1 MHKKWVQKKF
11 NEETSSSQDKKAAG
25 HGDGPERRAVD
36 VAVDVD
42 VVGRVTAVTARELLA
57 QAGSK
62 QGDRL
67 AGLLEDLEAREF
79 GGADVGEAAR
89 RADLEGVESL
99 MRDLDRERVRDLDLE
114 RLDLR
119 SFLLRSR
126 ERDRRRLC
134 RDLRSRSRE
143 RLRERRRRPGLR
155 LLDLERGI
163 LITWKGDKADI

>member
-1 MHKKWVQKKF
+1 MTFSRSLSHVF
-11 NEETSSSQDKKAAG
+11 SS
-25 HGDGPERRAVD
+25 
-36 VAVDVD
+36 
-42 VVGRVTAVTARELLA
+42 
-57 QAGSK
+57 
-62 QGDRL
+62 RL
-67 AGLLEDLEAREF
+67 GL
-79 GGADVGEAAR
+79 
-89 RADLEGVESL
+89 
-99 MRDLDRERVRDLDLE
+99 RDLDRERVRDLDLE